1 MVKPAFLHVQVK
13 QIKFSSQNHQFVNEG
28 NQITSYLSLYH
39 TKSILKILSKLNY
52 LVYNQGAFGK

>member
-13 QIKFSSQNHQFVNEG
+13 QIKFSSQNHRFVNEG

-39 TKSILKILSKLNY
+39 T
-52 LVYNQGAFGK
+52 